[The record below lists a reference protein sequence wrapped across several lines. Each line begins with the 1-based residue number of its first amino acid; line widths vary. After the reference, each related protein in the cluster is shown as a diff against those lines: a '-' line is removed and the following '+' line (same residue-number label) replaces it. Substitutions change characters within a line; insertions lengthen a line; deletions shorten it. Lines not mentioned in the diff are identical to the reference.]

1 MARVLI
7 IDDEDSVCK
16 LLMSMI
22 RSLGHEAAFALT
34 LTEGVREALGSPWD
48 MVFLDV
54 HLPDGSG
61 LNVLSHIRRGPGA
74 PEVVILTGVGTGE
87 GAEMA
92 IRGGAWDYIL
102 KPFSRAEIE
111 LSLRRVLQ
119 YREGKAGPSF
129 FRPFRREGILGDS
142 PEISA
147 SLQLAAKAAAGD
159 ANVLITGETGTG
171 KELFARAIHE
181 NSSRREKPFVV
192 VDCAALP
199 ESLVESILLGHAKG
213 AFTGADRP
221 REGLIRQAHGGTLFL
236 DEVGELS
243 LDNQKK
249 FLRALQEGSFRPLGG
264 TKEVTSDF
272 RLVAATNRSID
283 AEVDQKTFRKD
294 LLYRLRTMA
303 IELAPLR
310 ERDRDIQIIAFAA
323 VRGHCRRL
331 GLQDMGF
338 CPEFLESLN
347 RYHWPGN
354 VRELVGAM
362 EAAVAHAVVEQV
374 LHPVHLP
381 ADIRVH
387 LARSSVEKRPGM
399 ESSPEK
405 RDGESPFYSS
415 FTEHMDAA
423 EKKYFQN
430 LALFTN
436 TNVREMQKISDLSR
450 AQVYRLLRKH
460 RLKNHK

>member
-7 IDDEDSVCK
+7 IDDEETVCK
-16 LLMSMI
+16 LLVSMI
-22 RSLGHEAAFALT
+22 RSWGHEASFATT
-34 LTEGVREALGSPWD
+34 LAQGARVASSSSWD

-61 LNVLSHIRRGPGA
+61 LGLLPQIKRGPGT
-74 PEVVILTGVGTGE
+74 PEVVILTGAGTGE

-92 IRGGAWDYIL
+92 MRGGAWDYIL

-111 LSLRRVLQ
+111 LSFRRVLQ
-119 YREGKAGPSF
+119 YREGRGGHRA
-129 FRPFRREGILGDS
+129 FRPFKRERILGDS

-147 SLQLAAKAAAGD
+147 CLELAAKAAAGD
-159 ANVLITGETGTG
+159 ANVLLTGETGTG

-181 NSSRREKPFVV
+181 NSGRCDKAFVV

-199 ESLVESILLGHAKG
+199 ESLAESILFGHDRG
-213 AFTGADRP
+213 AFTGAERA
-221 REGLIRQAHGGTLFL
+221 REGLLRQAHGGTLFL

-243 LDNQKK
+243 LENQKK
-249 FLRALQEGSFRPLGG
+249 FLRALQEGHFRPLGG
-264 TKEVTSDF
+264 TGEVASDF
-272 RLVAATNRSID
+272 RLVAATNRAID
-283 AEVDQKTFRKD
+283 FEVDRKAFRKD
-294 LLYRLRTMA
+294 LLFRLRT
-303 IELAPLR
+303 LAMDLPPLR
-310 ERDRDIQIIAFAA
+310 ERGRDIQIIAFTA
-323 VRGHCRRL
+323 VREQCRRL

-338 CPEFLESLN
+338 CPEFLESLS

-362 EAAVAHAVVEQV
+362 EAAVAHAAGDQV

-387 LARSSVEKRPGM
+387 LARSFVEQKPAL
-399 ESSPEK
+399 EDSS
-405 RDGESPFYSS
+405 GEGRAQPPF
-415 FTEHMDAA
+415 FTFSQHMDAA
-423 EKKYFQN
+423 EKKYFQD
-430 LALFTN
+430 LVLHAGRD
-436 TNVREMQKISDLSR
+436 VKRMQSIAGLSR

-460 RLKNHK
+460 HLTNLG